1 MSINQLINELK
12 ENEQDFEFYPTT
24 KEMIKTIYE
33 AAPSWGEW
41 LDIGAG
47 TCNFRKYFLEFAKE
61 QQDRYNAKETAFRN
75 SYKSGQGYN
84 YDLQPNESDKAKG
97 ISNYYVIEKSKILLE
112 KMEKDVICLGTDFN
126 ATMLL
131 DKPVDNIFCNPP
143 YSEFEQWT
151 ERLIYEANTKRIF
164 LVIPERWK
172 NSEAIQNALKKTG
185 SIALTLG
192 SADFLH
198 AERQA
203 RAKVEII
210 RITRKDIDRY
220 RDLDEY
226 NKTAFDQWFDDTFKM
241 RDKKDVNEWEQAR
254 EQEQIIKNK
263 LVNAEQSKAKTLVDL
278 YNDEIAT
285 LFNHFKAIAGLD
297 VDILETIGISKKA
310 VKEALKK
317 KASGAKAK
325 YWKLALDEL
334 EEITDRLT
342 SKTRQNLFNKFTTM
356 HTIDF
361 TLENLYPVI
370 LWVLKNANEY
380 YNDQLIDFYK
390 ELSSPDNV
398 RPYKSNQ
405 KVFERCEWRHN
416 KFKNPEQVSH
426 YTLDYRIIM
435 SSPFR
440 AHWFSGKLDDSYN
453 NGAKQTLQDIFT
465 IANNLGFKIGLCDIP
480 KNFGEKCTVLYDK
493 SDKVFMEYRA
503 YKNGNM
509 HVKFDIEFMKA
520 LNVEVSRLLGWI
532 KSAEDIKKEFPAEMA
547 KGAEKYFKSNYT
559 CLNVN
564 SMALLTTA
572 KKPAIDHIS
581 NEAEQV
587 ILIND
592 NYLNCLDIIIN
603 HIAKFNDIIESTETI
618 EKCKNILT
626 TEKGFIYR
634 NCLITKH
641 DNKTKIE
648 FRESKDFTA
657 FENLL
662 KEVA

>member
-97 ISNYYVIEKSKILLE
+97 IKNYYVIEKSKILLE

-131 DKPVDNIFCNPP
+131 DKPIDNIFCNPP

-334 EEITDRLT
+334 EEITERLT
-342 SKTRQNLFNKFTTM
+342 SKTRQNLFDKFTTM

-390 ELSSPDNV
+390 ELSNPDNV

-405 KVFERCEWRHN
+405 KVFERSEYRYN
-416 KFKNPEQVSH
+416 TFKDPDKISH

-440 AHWFSGKLDDSYN
+440 TSWYEGKLDTYQD
-453 NGAKQTLQDIFT
+453 GAKQTLQDIFT
-465 IANNLGFKIGLCDIP
+465 IANNLGFKIGLCDMP
-480 KNFGEKCTVLYDK
+480 RVHGEKCTVLYEK
-493 SDKVFMEYRA
+493 SDKKFMEYRV

-532 KSAEDIKKEFPAEMA
+532 KKPEDIKNEFPEEMA
-547 KGAEKYFKSNYT
+547 KGAEKYFKKNYT
-559 CLNVN
+559 CLN
-564 SMALLTTA
+564 SLSIPLLTSK
-572 KKPAIDHIS
+572 KKPAFDFLS
-581 NEAEQV
+581 NKDELV
-587 ILIND
+587 ILINS
-592 NYLNCLDIIIN
+592 NYTECLTTILNKIN
-603 HIAKFNDIIESTETI
+603 NFNGIIEDEKTI
-618 EKCKNILT
+618 KKCLNILET
-626 TEKGFIYR
+626 QKGFIYR
-634 NCLITKH
+634 NCLITKC

-648 FRESKDFTA
+648 FREMSDFNK
-657 FENLL
+657 FENSIQ
-662 KEVA
+662 EAA

>member
-12 ENEQDFEFYPTT
+12 ENNQDFEFYPTT
-24 KEMIKTIYE
+24 KEMIE
-33 AAPSWGEW
+33 AVYKYSDGGEW

-47 TCNFRKYFLEFAKE
+47 TCNFRKYYNEIADENNRK
-61 QQDRYNAKETAFRN
+61 YNAKEQAFRN
-75 SYKSGQGYN
+75 SYIDGKGYN
-84 YDLQPNESDKAKG
+84 YDLQPKDHEKG
-97 ISNYYVIEKSKILLE
+97 HRIYNYYVIEKSKILLE
-112 KMEKDVICLGTDFN
+112 RMEKDVICLGTDFN

-143 YSEFEQWT
+143 YSEYEEWT

-172 NSEAIQNALKKTG
+172 NSEKIKKALEKTKSIVITCG
-185 SIALTLG
+185 SF
-192 SADFLH
+192 DFLH

-203 RAKVEII
+203 RAKVEV
-210 RITRKDIDRY
+210 ITISKGGTGKY
-220 RDLDEY
+220 SSLNEY
-226 NKTAFDQWFDDTFKM
+226 NETAFDRWFDETFKM
-241 RDKKDVNEWEQAR
+241 RDKKDLNQWD
-254 EQEQIIKNK
+254 QEDIKRRTVKNK
-263 LVNAEQSKAKTLVDL
+263 LVNAEQSKAKMLVDL
-278 YNDEIAT
+278 YNEEIKT
-285 LFNHFKAIAGLD
+285 LYNHFKAICGLD

-317 KASGAKAK
+317 QASGVKTR

-342 SKTRQNLFNKFTTM
+342 SKTRGSLFDRFKSL
-356 HTIDF
+356 HTVDF

-405 KVFERCEWRHN
+405 RAFERCKWRHN
-416 KFKNPEQVSH
+416 NFKDPDKISH

-440 AHWFSGKLDDSYN
+440 TSWYDGKLETYQ

-465 IANNLGFKIGLCDIP
+465 IANNLGFKIGLCDMP
-480 KNFGEKCTVLYDK
+480 KVHGEKCTVLYEK
-493 SDKVFMEYRA
+493 SDKKFMEYRV

-532 KSAEDIKKEFPAEMA
+532 KKPEDIKKEFPAEMA
-547 KGAEKYFKSNYT
+547 KGAEKYFKKNFT
-559 CLNVN
+559 CLNV
-564 SMALLTTA
+564 SQFPLLTTK
-572 KKPAIDHIS
+572 KKPELDFLS
-581 NEAEQV
+581 NKAELG
-587 ILIND
+587 ILINSP
-592 NYLNCLDIIIN
+592 YAECLETILNKINNFNGIIEDEKETLKKCLDILQ
-603 HIAKFNDIIESTETI
+603 DQ
-618 EKCKNILT
+618 
-626 TEKGFIYR
+626 KGFIYR
-634 NCLITKH
+634 NCLITKQ
-641 DNKTKIE
+641 DQKTKIE
-648 FRESKDFTA
+648 FREMNDYNQF
-657 FENLL
+657 L